1 MKSKNE
7 QGRIRER
14 SNCKNSLGM
23 AGWGQAREGRP
34 EAEPGRNLPEGGEE
48 AEDGRAGGGGCWPG
62 PLACAQK
69 DGEGG
74 PKV

>member
-1 MKSKNE
+1 
-7 QGRIRER
+7 
-14 SNCKNSLGM
+14 M

-34 EAEPGRNLPEGGEE
+34 EAEPGRNLPKGGEE
-48 AEDGRAGGGGCWPG
+48 AEDGRAGGAGCWPG
-62 PLACAQK
+62 PLVSAQK